1 MDEIEKLQE
10 MIDSSNN
17 IVFFGGAGVSTESGI
32 PDFRSTDGLYS
43 KEFDGHAPEDILS
56 IDTFKSDPELFYKFY
71 RKKILM
77 QGQDLLIKPNAA
89 HYKLAELEKAGK
101 LKAII
106 TQNIDTLHQDAG
118 SKVVHQIHG
127 TIATNHCVK
136 CNKAFSLKD
145 ILNSSGV
152 AKCDCGGIIK
162 PDVVLYNEGLPRATW
177 IAAEHAARNA
187 DMLIIAGTSLR
198 VYPAAD
204 IINYYK
210 GNRLVI
216 INRDSIAQES
226 QADLAIHGSI
236 GEILSKIKVN

>member
-1 MDEIEKLQE
+1 
-10 MIDSSNN
+10 
-17 IVFFGGAGVSTESGI
+17 
-32 PDFRSTDGLYS
+32 
-43 KEFDGHAPEDILS
+43 
-56 IDTFKSDPELFYKFY
+56 
-71 RKKILM
+71 M
-77 QGQDLLIKPNAA
+77 QDQDLLIKPNAA
-89 HYKLAELEKAGK
+89 HYKLVELEKAGK

-187 DMLIIAGTSLR
+187 DMLIIAGTSLV
-198 VYPAAD
+198 VYPAASLLD
-204 IINYYK
+204 YFRGDK
-210 GNRLVI
+210 LVI
-216 INRDSIAQES
+216 LNLQETEADSM
-226 QADLAIHGSI
+226 ADLVIHKDMKDI
-236 GEILSKIKVN
+236 FEKIIVR